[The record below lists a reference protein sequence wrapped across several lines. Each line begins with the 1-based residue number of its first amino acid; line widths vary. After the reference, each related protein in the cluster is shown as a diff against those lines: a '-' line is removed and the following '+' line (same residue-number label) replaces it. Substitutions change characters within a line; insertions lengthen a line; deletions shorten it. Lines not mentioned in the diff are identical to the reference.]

1 MTEKKYK
8 IKNMTPQ
15 ISYSYT
21 HPKQNKT
28 QAVRHHTHSK
38 QTTTDDKSL
47 YTLKTKPT
55 GVNYHAKSKQST
67 IESMF

>member
-15 ISYSYT
+15 ILYSYT
-21 HPKQNKT
+21 PKTKQNT
-28 QAVRHHTHSK
+28 GGTTPHTHSK
-38 QTTTDDKSL
+38 QTTTDDISL